1 MPNKMLLSVTVL
13 VRPMLVFRRGNEGIE
28 LVKIAMLK
36 LAM

>member
-13 VRPMLVFRRGNEGIE
+13 VRLMLAFRRGNEGIE
-28 LVKIAMLK
+28 LVKIVMLK